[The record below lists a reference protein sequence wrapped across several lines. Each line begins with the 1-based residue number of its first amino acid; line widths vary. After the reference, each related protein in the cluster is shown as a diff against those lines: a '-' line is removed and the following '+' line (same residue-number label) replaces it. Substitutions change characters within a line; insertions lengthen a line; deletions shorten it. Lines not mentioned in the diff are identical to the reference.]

1 LVVVRR
7 SRPSDAAA
15 LSAIALSII
24 AAYGLAPEP
33 ELITYGRKHDH
44 FTLELVAEIEG
55 EIGERSDA
63 VIAGTVTLS
72 RHPHDRK
79 AGWISKFFVD
89 PLSRGGGVGR
99 ALLDAV
105 IAQAEELGL
114 EWLEL
119 STLLVF
125 RAAIHLYES
134 TGWQRR
140 ALPDRGMERRYYRR
154 ITPR

>member
-1 LVVVRR
+1 MNEVAVVVRL

-24 AAYGLAPEP
+24 TAYGLAPEP
-33 ELITYGRKHDH
+33 ELIAYGRKAQHL
-44 FTLELVAEIEG
+44 TRELVAELGSE
-55 EIGERSDA
+55 
-63 VIAGTVTLS
+63 IAGTITLS

-89 PLSRGGGVGR
+89 PLARGGGVGR
-99 ALLDAV
+99 VLLDTV
-105 IAQAEELGL
+105 IAEAEELGM

-119 STLLVF
+119 STLKVF
-125 RAAIHLYES
+125 HAAIHLYET

-140 ALPDRGMERRYYRR
+140 ALPERGMERRYFKR

>member
-1 LVVVRR
+1 VNDVAVTIRL

-15 LSAIALSII
+15 LSAIALSIVT
-24 AAYGLAPEP
+24 AYGLTPEP
-33 ELITYGRKHDH
+33 ELLAYGRKAQH
-44 FTLELVAEIEG
+44 FTRELVAELGSE
-55 EIGERSDA
+55 
-63 VIAGTVTLS
+63 IAGTVTLS

-89 PLSRGGGVGR
+89 PLARGGGVGR
-99 ALLDAV
+99 ALLETV
-105 IAQAEELGL
+105 IAEAEDHGM

-119 STLLVF
+119 STLKVF
-125 RAAIHLYES
+125 HAAIHLYET

-140 ALPDRGMERRYYRR
+140 ALPDRGLERRYTKR